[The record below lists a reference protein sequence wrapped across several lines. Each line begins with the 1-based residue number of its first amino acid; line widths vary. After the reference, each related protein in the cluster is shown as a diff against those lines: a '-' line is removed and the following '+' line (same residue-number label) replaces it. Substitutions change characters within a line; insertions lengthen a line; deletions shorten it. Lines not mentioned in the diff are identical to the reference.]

1 MSKNACFFG
10 LVRKTAVL
18 LAHESIKDA
27 IETQKKEDINSLS
40 PITDT
45 SLMRLHNI
53 IHDEFKK
60 HYYRVHV
67 MGDSPLHTDIEP
79 KEFWSATMAERFV
92 DRLDV
97 YPDYWRRLVAGCSFH
112 GRDFA
117 NNTFKNTDKGR
128 ASRLLF
134 LGIIK
139 LYPVK
144 HLDGQDSDKPPVQF
158 PLLSAVKGSNYRLVP
173 PSVLLVESSPIIKKF
188 SDQQQAVRFLAD
200 LNIDST
206 RLNELSM
213 TMGIA
218 TANPEPVKQTR
229 KAETKVKGIQK
240 PHAIT
245 PQIAAMAQALM
256 DRQFFLLEQQPESR
270 PPKRTCPEDLPVEE
284 YTPKSYTLGPHEEPG
299 YVPPPPVAKS
309 DTEKRKE
316 NYEERKQLAANAN
329 DTPEQQAA
337 AARLLDNN
345 DNILRAESAAYVY
358 RVDEFNR
365 EHIDALPEAPTGL
378 NLLDP
383 KEIPGL
389 ENATFTDEETGFGA
403 ALFESD
409 INGEIMLTYRGTNNG
424 VTGKQ
429 DWLANGMQGVGMKT
443 AHYEQAMELAK
454 DVNIELEGNFVIVGH
469 SLGGG
474 LASAA
479 TAVTGAKSYTYNAA
493 GLHPETAVREGGM
506 ANDATGKLIQT
517 RAVEGEVLTGTQ
529 RYGNKALSGLGAGG
543 GALAGGLVGAGLG
556 YLLSKALPK
565 LPEAAGEMKTLPSVN
580 GGNPVT
586 RHGMDQVIDGI
597 EAQKK
602 EDINTLSSK

>member
-1 MSKNACFFG
+1 
-10 LVRKTAVL
+10 
-18 LAHESIKDA
+18 
-27 IETQKKEDINSLS
+27 
-40 PITDT
+40 
-45 SLMRLHNI
+45 
-53 IHDEFKK
+53 
-60 HYYRVHV
+60 
-67 MGDSPLHTDIEP
+67 
-79 KEFWSATMAERFV
+79 MAERFV

-97 YPDYWRRLVAGCSFH
+97 YPDYWRRLVADHPFH

-144 HLDGQDSDKPPVQF
+144 HLDGQDSDKPPVRF
-158 PLLSAVKGSNYRLVP
+158 PLLSVVKGSNYTLVP

-188 SDQQQAVRFLAD
+188 SDQQQATRFLAD

-218 TANPEPVKQTR
+218 TANPEPVKQIR
-229 KAETKVKGIQK
+229 KAETKVKETQK
-240 PHAIT
+240 PHVIT
-245 PQIAAMAQALM
+245 LQITAMAQALM

-270 PPKRTCPEDLPVEE
+270 PPKRTGSEDLPVEE
-284 YTPKSYTLGPHEEPG
+284 YTPKPYTLGPHEEPG

-389 ENATFTDEETGFGA
+389 ENATFTSKKTGFGA
-403 ALFESD
+403 ALFESE
-409 INGEIMLTYRGTNNG
+409 INGETMLTYRGTNNK
-424 VTGKQ
+424 VTGWE
-429 DWLANGMQGVGMKT
+429 DWRTNIAQGVGQET
-443 AHYEQAMELAK
+443 AQYDQAMYLAELTNK
-454 DVNIELEGNFVIVGH
+454 TLEGNFVTVGH

-479 TAVTGAKSYTYNAA
+479 TAVTGVKGYTYNAA
-493 GLHPETAVREGGM
+493 GLHPETAVRKGGM

-529 RYGNKALSGLGAGG
+529 RHGNKTLSGLGAGG